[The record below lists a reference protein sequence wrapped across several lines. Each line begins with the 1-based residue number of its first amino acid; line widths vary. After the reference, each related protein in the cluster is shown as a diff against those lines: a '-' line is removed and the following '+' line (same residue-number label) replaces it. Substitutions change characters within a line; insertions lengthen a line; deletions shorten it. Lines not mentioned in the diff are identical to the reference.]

1 VVSEICRN
9 HTSEIRNHWDWLKKC
24 TFEKT
29 AYFCI
34 MENAPH
40 TSPNLHP
47 AEVGMKSIRAGIFV
61 NMVLALVKGLVGF
74 FGNSFA
80 LIADAIESLADV
92 FTSIIVWLGLKAA
105 SKAPDEDH
113 PYGHGRAEPLAGIV
127 VAVSLIGAA
136 ILIAIESIRLIM
148 TPHKTPEP
156 YTLIILVAVIII
168 KEWMFRRVEKTAN
181 EIGSTAVKGDAW
193 HHRSDAIT
201 SFTAAIGI
209 TIALIG
215 GEGYESTD
223 DWAALIAAV
232 LIVYNAVH
240 IFQPAFHEVMD
251 KAVSDDLV
259 DEIRVLAA
267 TVEGVMEV
275 EKCFV
280 RKSGFEYFVDIHIV
294 VNGDLT
300 VREGH
305 KIGHD
310 VKDYVMLHK
319 PLVYNVL
326 THIEPNE
333 FHF

>member
-1 VVSEICRN
+1 
-9 HTSEIRNHWDWLKKC
+9 
-24 TFEKT
+24 
-29 AYFCI
+29 
-34 MENAPH
+34 MENAPL
-40 TSPNLHP
+40 TPLPLHP
-47 AEVGMKSIRAGIFV
+47 AEIGIKSIRAGIFV
-61 NMVLALVKGLVGF
+61 NLILALVKGLAGL

-113 PYGHGRAEPLAGIV
+113 PYGHGRAEPLAGIM
-127 VAVSLIGAA
+127 VAVSLIAAA
-136 ILIAIESIRLIM
+136 ILIAIESIHLIM
-148 TPHKTPEP
+148 TPHKTPKP
-156 YTLIILVAVIII
+156 YTLIILIVVIVV
-168 KEWMFRRVEKTAN
+168 KELMFRHVEKTAN
-181 EIGSTAVKGDAW
+181 DIGSTAVKGDAW

-215 GEGYESTD
+215 GEGYASAD

-259 DEIRVLAA
+259 VEIRTLAA
-267 TVEGVMEV
+267 QVEGVMEV

-310 VKDYVMLHK
+310 VKDFIMLHK
-319 PLVYNVL
+319 SLIYNVL

-333 FHF
+333 TAV

>member
-1 VVSEICRN
+1 MTPSVS
-9 HTSEIRNHWDWLKKC
+9 WLKKC
-24 TFEKT
+24 CLQKT
-29 AYFCI
+29 PYLCF
-34 MENAPH
+34 MENTPH
-40 TSPNLHP
+40 SQPPLHP
-47 AEVGMKSIRAGIFV
+47 AEIGIKSIRAGIFV
-61 NMVLALVKGLVGF
+61 NLILAVVKGLVGI

-127 VAVSLIGAA
+127 VAVSLIAAA
-136 ILIAIESIRLIM
+136 ILIAIESIHLIM
-148 TPHKTPEP
+148 TPHKTPKS
-156 YTLIILVAVIII
+156 YTLIILIVVIIV
-168 KEWMFRRVEKTAN
+168 KELMFRHVEKTAN
-181 EIGSTAVKGDAW
+181 DIGSTAVKGDAW

-201 SFTAAIGI
+201 SLTAAIGI

-215 GEGYESTD
+215 GDDYASAD

-251 KAVSDDLV
+251 KAVSDDLLI
-259 DEIRVLAA
+259 EIRTLAA
-267 TVEGVMEV
+267 QVEGVMEV

-294 VNGDLT
+294 VDGDLS

-310 VKDYVMLHK
+310 VKDFIMMHK
-319 PLVYNVL
+319 PLIYNVL
-326 THIEPNE
+326 THVEPNE
-333 FHF
+333 TLV

>member
-1 VVSEICRN
+1 MFTKITLKSTPSVY
-9 HTSEIRNHWDWLKKC
+9 WLKKC
-24 TFEKT
+24 TLEKT
-29 AYFCI
+29 LYLCI
-34 MENAPH
+34 MENTPQ
-40 TSPNLHP
+40 TSPSLHP

-61 NMVLALVKGLVGF
+61 NLFLALLKGMVGF
-74 FGNSFA
+74 LGNSFA

-127 VAVSLIGAA
+127 VAVSLIAAA
-136 ILIAIESIRLIM
+136 ILIAIESIHLIM
-148 TPHKTPEP
+148 TPHESPKP
-156 YTLIILVAVIII
+156 YTLIILIGVIII
-168 KEWMFRRVEKTAN
+168 KELMFRHVEKTAN

-209 TIALIG
+209 SIALIG
-215 GEGYESTD
+215 GKGYESAD

-259 DEIRVLAA
+259 VEIRALAA
-267 TVEGVMEV
+267 QVEGVMEV

-280 RKSGFEYFVDIHIV
+280 RKSGFEYFVDIHLV

-310 VKDYVMLHK
+310 VKDFVMLHK

-333 FHF
+333 FPI

>member
-1 VVSEICRN
+1 
-9 HTSEIRNHWDWLKKC
+9 
-24 TFEKT
+24 
-29 AYFCI
+29 
-34 MENAPH
+34 MENAPFKE
-40 TSPNLHP
+40 SPLHP
-47 AEVGMKSIRAGIFV
+47 AEIGIKSIRAGIFV
-61 NMVLALVKGLVGF
+61 NLILAFVKGLAGL

-127 VAVSLIGAA
+127 VAVSLIAAA
-136 ILIAIESIRLIM
+136 ILIAIESIHLIM
-148 TPHKTPEP
+148 TPHKTPKA
-156 YTLIILVAVIII
+156 YTLIILIVVIVV
-168 KEWMFRRVEKTAN
+168 KELMFRYVEKTAN
-181 EIGSTAVKGDAW
+181 DIGSTAVKGDAW

-215 GEGYESTD
+215 GEGYESAD

-251 KAVSDDLV
+251 KAVSDDLLE
-259 DEIRVLAA
+259 EIRTLAA
-267 TVEGVMEV
+267 QVEGVMEV

-294 VNGDLT
+294 VDGNLS

-310 VKDYVMLHK
+310 VKDFIMQHK
-319 PLVYNVL
+319 PLIYNVL
-326 THIEPNE
+326 THIEPD
-333 FHF
+333 

>member
-1 VVSEICRN
+1 
-9 HTSEIRNHWDWLKKC
+9 
-24 TFEKT
+24 
-29 AYFCI
+29 
-34 MENAPH
+34 MENAPFKEL
-40 TSPNLHP
+40 PLHP
-47 AEVGMKSIRAGIFV
+47 AEIGIKSIRAGIFV
-61 NMVLALVKGLVGF
+61 NLILALVKGLAGL

-127 VAVSLIGAA
+127 VAVSLIAAA
-136 ILIAIESIRLIM
+136 ILIAIESIHLIM
-148 TPHKTPEP
+148 TPHKTPKA
-156 YTLIILVAVIII
+156 YTLIILIVVIVV
-168 KEWMFRRVEKTAN
+168 KELMFRYVEKTAN
-181 EIGSTAVKGDAW
+181 DIGSTAVKGDAW

-215 GEGYESTD
+215 GEGYESAD

-251 KAVSDDLV
+251 KAVSDDLLE
-259 DEIRVLAA
+259 EIRTLAA
-267 TVEGVMEV
+267 QVEGVMEV

-294 VNGDLT
+294 VDGNLS

-310 VKDYVMLHK
+310 VKDFIMQHK
-319 PLVYNVL
+319 PLIYNVL
-326 THIEPNE
+326 THVEPNE
-333 FHF
+333 IHF

>member
-1 VVSEICRN
+1 MKNNAVS
-9 HTSEIRNHWDWLKKC
+9 
-24 TFEKT
+24 
-29 AYFCI
+29 
-34 MENAPH
+34 P
-40 TSPNLHP
+40 PQLHP
-47 AEVGMKSIRAGIFV
+47 AEIGMQSVRAGILV
-61 NMVLALVKGLVGF
+61 NLVLAFVKGFVGF
-74 FGNSFA
+74 FGHSFA

-92 FTSIIVWLGLKAA
+92 FTSIIVFFGLKAA

-127 VAVSLIGAA
+127 VAISLIGAA

-156 YTLIILVAVIII
+156 YTLIVLIMVVVV
-168 KEWMFRRVEKTAN
+168 KELMFRHVEQTAN
-181 EIGSTAVKGDAW
+181 DIGSTAVKGDAW

-201 SFTAAIGI
+201 SLTAAIGI

-215 GEGYESTD
+215 GEGYESAD
-223 DWAALIAAV
+223 DWAALIASV

-251 KAVSDDLV
+251 KAVSDELV
-259 DEIRVLAA
+259 VEVRALAA
-267 TVEGVMEV
+267 KVEGVIDV
-275 EKCFV
+275 EKCFI
-280 RKSGFEYFVDIHIV
+280 RKSGFEYFVDIHIIV
-294 VNGDLT
+294 DGSLT

-310 VKDYVMLHK
+310 VKDFIMLYK
-319 PLVYNVL
+319 PLIYNVL

>member
-1 VVSEICRN
+1 
-9 HTSEIRNHWDWLKKC
+9 
-24 TFEKT
+24 
-29 AYFCI
+29 
-34 MENAPH
+34 MENAPFKE
-40 TSPNLHP
+40 SPLHP
-47 AEVGMKSIRAGIFV
+47 AEIGIKSIRAGIFV
-61 NMVLALVKGLVGF
+61 NLILAFVKGLAGL

-127 VAVSLIGAA
+127 VAVSLIAAA
-136 ILIAIESIRLIM
+136 ILIAIESIHLIM
-148 TPHKTPEP
+148 TPHKTPKA
-156 YTLIILVAVIII
+156 YTLIILIVVIVV
-168 KEWMFRRVEKTAN
+168 KELMFRYVEKTAN
-181 EIGSTAVKGDAW
+181 DIGSTAVKGDAW

-215 GEGYESTD
+215 GEGYESAD

-251 KAVSDDLV
+251 KAVSDDLLE
-259 DEIRVLAA
+259 EIRTLAA
-267 TVEGVMEV
+267 QVEGVMEV

-294 VNGDLT
+294 VDGNLS

-310 VKDYVMLHK
+310 VKDFIMQHK
-319 PLVYNVL
+319 PLIYNVL
-326 THIEPNE
+326 THVEPNE
-333 FHF
+333 IHF

>member
-1 VVSEICRN
+1 
-9 HTSEIRNHWDWLKKC
+9 
-24 TFEKT
+24 
-29 AYFCI
+29 
-34 MENAPH
+34 MENAQQ
-40 TSPNLHP
+40 SPPPLHP
-47 AEVGMKSIRAGIFV
+47 AAIGMKSIRAGIFV
-61 NMVLALVKGLVGF
+61 NLVLALVKGLVGF

-92 FTSIIVWLGLKAA
+92 FTSLIVWLGLKAA

-127 VAVSLIGAA
+127 VAVSLIAAA
-136 ILIAIESIRLIM
+136 ILIAIESIHLIR
-148 TPHKTPEP
+148 TPHKTPKA
-156 YTLIILVAVIII
+156 YTLIILIAVIVI
-168 KEWMFRRVEKTAN
+168 KELMFRHVEKTAN
-181 EIGSTAVKGDAW
+181 DIGSTAVKGDAW

-209 TIALIG
+209 SIALIG
-215 GEGYESTD
+215 GEGYESAD

-232 LIVYNAVH
+232 LIVYNAAH

-251 KAVSDDLV
+251 KAVSDELLA
-259 DEIRVLAA
+259 EIRQLAGQVA
-267 TVEGVMEV
+267 GVMEV

-280 RKSGFEYFVDIHIV
+280 RKSGFEYFVDIHLV
-294 VNGDLT
+294 VNGDLS

-310 VKDYVMLHK
+310 VKDFIMLHK

-333 FHF
+333 SFF

>member
-1 VVSEICRN
+1 
-9 HTSEIRNHWDWLKKC
+9 
-24 TFEKT
+24 
-29 AYFCI
+29 
-34 MENAPH
+34 MENAPL
-40 TSPNLHP
+40 TPQPLHP
-47 AEVGMKSIRAGIFV
+47 AEIGIKSIRAGIFV
-61 NMVLALVKGLVGF
+61 NLILALVKGLAGL

-92 FTSIIVWLGLKAA
+92 FTSVIVWLGLKAA

-127 VAVSLIGAA
+127 VAVSLIAAA
-136 ILIAIESIRLIM
+136 ILIAIESIHLIM
-148 TPHKTPEP
+148 TPHKTPKA
-156 YTLIILVAVIII
+156 YTLIILIVVIVV
-168 KEWMFRRVEKTAN
+168 KELMFRYVEKTAN
-181 EIGSTAVKGDAW
+181 DIGSTAVKGDAW

-215 GEGYESTD
+215 GEGYESAD

-251 KAVSDDLV
+251 KAVSDDLLE
-259 DEIRVLAA
+259 EIRTLAA
-267 TVEGVMEV
+267 QVEGVMEV

-294 VNGDLT
+294 VDGNLS

-310 VKDYVMLHK
+310 VKDFIMQHK
-319 PLVYNVL
+319 PLIYNVL
-326 THIEPNE
+326 THVEPNE
-333 FHF
+333 IHF

>member
-1 VVSEICRN
+1 
-9 HTSEIRNHWDWLKKC
+9 
-24 TFEKT
+24 
-29 AYFCI
+29 
-34 MENAPH
+34 MENARHSSTP
-40 TSPNLHP
+40 LHP

-61 NMVLALVKGLVGF
+61 NLILALIKGFVGF

-127 VAVSLIGAA
+127 VAVSLIAAA
-136 ILIAIESIRLIM
+136 ILIAIQSIHLIM
-148 TPHKTPEP
+148 TPHKTPES
-156 YTLIILVAVIII
+156 YTLIILIAVIVI
-168 KEWMFRRVEKTAN
+168 KEFMFRHVEKTAN

-209 TIALIG
+209 TIALVG
-215 GEGYESTD
+215 GEGYESAD

-240 IFQPAFHEVMD
+240 IFRPAFHEVMD

-259 DEIRVLAA
+259 VEIRELAA
-267 TVEGVMEV
+267 QVGGVMEV

-280 RKSGFEYFVDIHIV
+280 RKSGFEYFVDIHVV

-310 VKDYVMLHK
+310 VKDFVMLHK

-326 THIEPNE
+326 THIEPSE

>member
-1 VVSEICRN
+1 
-9 HTSEIRNHWDWLKKC
+9 
-24 TFEKT
+24 
-29 AYFCI
+29 

-40 TSPNLHP
+40 TSTSLHP

-61 NMVLALVKGLVGF
+61 NLLLALIKGFVGF

-92 FTSIIVWLGLKAA
+92 FTSMIVWLGLKAA

-127 VAVSLIGAA
+127 VAVSLIAAA
-136 ILIAIESIRLIM
+136 ILIAIQSIHLIM
-148 TPHKTPEP
+148 TPHKTPES
-156 YTLIILVAVIII
+156 YTLIILIAVIVI
-168 KEWMFRRVEKTAN
+168 KEFMFRYVEKTAN
-181 EIGSTAVKGDAW
+181 DIGSTAVKGDAW

-209 TIALIG
+209 TIALVG
-215 GEGYESTD
+215 GEGYESAD

-259 DEIRVLAA
+259 VEIRELAA
-267 TVEGVMEV
+267 QVEGVMEV

-280 RKSGFEYFVDIHIV
+280 RKSGFEYFVDIHVV

-310 VKDYVMLHK
+310 VKDFVMLHK

-326 THIEPNE
+326 THIEPSDY
-333 FHF
+333 HV

>member
-1 VVSEICRN
+1 
-9 HTSEIRNHWDWLKKC
+9 
-24 TFEKT
+24 
-29 AYFCI
+29 
-34 MENAPH
+34 MENAPFKE
-40 TSPNLHP
+40 PPVHP
-47 AEVGMKSIRAGIFV
+47 AEIGIKSIRAGIFV
-61 NMVLALVKGLVGF
+61 NLILALVKGLAGL

-127 VAVSLIGAA
+127 VAVSLIAAA
-136 ILIAIESIRLIM
+136 ILIAIESIHLIM
-148 TPHKTPEP
+148 TPHKTPKS
-156 YTLIILVAVIII
+156 YTLIILIVVIVV
-168 KEWMFRRVEKTAN
+168 KELMFRHVEKTAN
-181 EIGSTAVKGDAW
+181 DIGSTAVKGDAW

-201 SFTAAIGI
+201 SLTAAIGI

-215 GEGYESTD
+215 GDSYASAD

-259 DEIRVLAA
+259 AEIRALAA
-267 TVEGVMEV
+267 QVEGVMEV

-294 VNGDLT
+294 VNGDLS

-310 VKDYVMLHK
+310 VKDFIMLHK
-319 PLVYNVL
+319 PLIYNVL
-326 THIEPNE
+326 THVEPSE
-333 FHF
+333 VPI

>member
-1 VVSEICRN
+1 
-9 HTSEIRNHWDWLKKC
+9 
-24 TFEKT
+24 
-29 AYFCI
+29 
-34 MENAPH
+34 MENASRTPK
-40 TSPNLHP
+40 PLHP
-47 AEVGMKSIRAGIFV
+47 AEIGIKSIRAGIFV
-61 NMVLALVKGLVGF
+61 NLILALLKGLVGF

-127 VAVSLIGAA
+127 VAVSLIAAA
-136 ILIAIESIRLIM
+136 ILIAIESIHLIM
-148 TPHKTPEP
+148 TPHKTPKA
-156 YTLIILVAVIII
+156 YTLIILLIVIVV
-168 KEWMFRRVEKTAN
+168 KELMFRYVEKTAN
-181 EIGSTAVKGDAW
+181 DIGSTAVKGDAW

-215 GEGYESTD
+215 GEGYESAD

-251 KAVSDDLV
+251 KAVSDDLLE
-259 DEIRVLAA
+259 EIRSLAA
-267 TVEGVMEV
+267 QVEGVMEV

-294 VNGDLT
+294 VNGDLS

-310 VKDYVMLHK
+310 VKDFIMQHK
-319 PLVYNVL
+319 PLIYNVL
-326 THIEPNE
+326 THVEPSDAPI
-333 FHF
+333 

>member
-1 VVSEICRN
+1 MQRSYLK
-9 HTSEIRNHWDWLKKC
+9 TSYLC
-24 TFEKT
+24 G
-29 AYFCI
+29 

-40 TSPNLHP
+40 THSGTGVHTHTPPHP
-47 AEVGMKSIRAGIFV
+47 AEIGIKSIRAGIFV
-61 NMVLALVKGLVGF
+61 NLVLALVKGFVGF

-92 FTSIIVWLGLKAA
+92 FTSIVVWLGLKAA

-127 VAVSLIGAA
+127 VAVSLIAAA
-136 ILIAIESIRLIM
+136 ILIAIESIHLIL
-148 TPHKTPEP
+148 TPHKTPEY
-156 YTLIILVAVIII
+156 YTLIILIVVIVI
-168 KEWMFRRVEKTAN
+168 KELMFRYVEKTAN

-193 HHRSDAIT
+193 HHRSDALT
-201 SFTAAIGI
+201 SLTAAIGI
-209 TIALIG
+209 SIALIG
-215 GEGYESTD
+215 GEGYESAD

-232 LIVYNAVH
+232 FIVYNASH
-240 IFQPAFHEVMD
+240 IFKPAFNEVMD
-251 KAVSDDLV
+251 KAVSDDLLE
-259 DEIRVLAA
+259 EIRVLAA
-267 TVEGVMEV
+267 QVEGVMEV

-310 VKDYVMLHK
+310 VKDFIMAHK

-326 THIEPNE
+326 THIEPND

>member
-1 VVSEICRN
+1 
-9 HTSEIRNHWDWLKKC
+9 
-24 TFEKT
+24 
-29 AYFCI
+29 
-34 MENAPH
+34 MENTPQ
-40 TSPNLHP
+40 TPSPLHP
-47 AEVGMKSIRAGIFV
+47 AELGMKSIRTGIFV
-61 NMVLALVKGLVGF
+61 NLFLALVKGIVGF

-92 FTSIIVWLGLKAA
+92 FTSIVVWLGLKAA

-127 VAVSLIGAA
+127 VAVSLIAAA
-136 ILIAIESIRLIM
+136 ILIAIQSIHLIL
-148 TPHKTPEP
+148 TPHKSPEP
-156 YTLIILVAVIII
+156 YTLIILLIVVVV
-168 KEWMFRRVEKTAN
+168 KELMFRRAEKTAD

-201 SFTAAIGI
+201 SLTAAIGI

-215 GEGYESTD
+215 GEGYESAD

-251 KAVSDDLV
+251 KAISEELV
-259 DEIRVLAA
+259 DEIRTLAA
-267 TVEGVMEV
+267 QVEGVIEV

-280 RKSGFEYFVDIHIV
+280 RKSGFEYFVDIHVV

-310 VKDYVMLHK
+310 VKDFIMLHK